1 MCKIKLHEIFL
12 RKQYNMVP
20 TVFSDCGFH
29 SVCPLMDEEK
39 RLMKAF

>member
-1 MCKIKLHEIFL
+1 MSKIKLHEIFL

-29 SVCPLMDEEK
+29 SVCPLMDKDKGLVE
-39 RLMKAF
+39 AS